1 MIDGVKKVFSKD
13 KMMERIKEHGME
25 AMVDDKALAMM
36 DNLDGQEVTAS
47 CWERVVKGEPV
58 YWCVGK
64 DGQGSYVNEND
75 CV

>member
-1 MIDGVKKVFSKD
+1 MVNGTKIVFSKT
-13 KMMERIKEHGME
+13 KMMERIKEQGME
-25 AMVDDKALAMM
+25 NMVDDNVLRMM

-75 CV
+75 CI